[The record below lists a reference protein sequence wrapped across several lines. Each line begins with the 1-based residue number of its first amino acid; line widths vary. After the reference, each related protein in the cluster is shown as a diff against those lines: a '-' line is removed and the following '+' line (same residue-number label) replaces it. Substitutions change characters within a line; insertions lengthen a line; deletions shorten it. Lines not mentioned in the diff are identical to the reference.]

1 MREINYYK
9 KRSIK
14 KIFLGIVTGT
24 LVLGALILFGLF
36 RVQEVVIS
44 GNSRY
49 SAKEIQN
56 AVMQD
61 GLCKNTLYLMWKY
74 STPAKAEEE
83 LPFLSALE
91 VEMLAPY
98 KVQIRVY
105 EKPEAGY
112 FQKSG
117 NFIYFDA
124 EGNVIEQSKKKH
136 EGVPEITGVT
146 LGKVTLYGKLVIKEE
161 EQLNAVIRLGAL
173 LNKNELIPEEI
184 KFDGSNGIFLY
195 FDKIRVCLG
204 DGTELEEKAAALN
217 SIVPKL
223 EGQEGT
229 VHMENY
235 SSSVQTVTFK
245 EGEKEEELTVDS
257 GNGQAI
263 QGTDQESESES
274 ESASEE
280 EIPTYHESDGTFSTD
295 ASGNK
300 TYTDA
305 AGNSTTNVEQYN
317 YTDENGEIITDG
329 YGYIDPYTGAY
340 ILKN

>member
-9 KRSIK
+9 KRNLK
-14 KIFLGIVTGT
+14 KIFLGILTGT

-74 STPAKAEEE
+74 SKPEKAEEE

-91 VEMLAPY
+91 VEMLTPY
-98 KVQIRVY
+98 KVQIKVY
-105 EKPEAGY
+105 EKPEIGY
-112 FQKSG
+112 FQKNG
-117 NFIYFDA
+117 DFIYFDA
-124 EGNVIEQSKKKH
+124 EGNVIEQSRKKH
-136 EGVPEITGVT
+136 DGVPKITGVT
-146 LGKVTLYGKLVIKEE
+146 LGKVSLYKKLVIKEE
-161 EQLNAVIRLGAL
+161 EQLDTVVRLGTL

-184 KFDGSNGIFLY
+184 KFDKENGIYLY

-204 DGTELEEKAAALN
+204 DSTGLEEKAAALK

-223 EGQEGT
+223 QGKEGT

-257 GNGQAI
+257 RDGQAA
-263 QGTDQESESES
+263 QGTEQESEGETES
-274 ESASEE
+274 GEE
-280 EIPTYHESDGTFSTD
+280 PPAYHESDGTFSTD
-295 ASGNK
+295 AAGNK

-317 YTDENGEIITDG
+317 YTDENGGVITDG